1 MNSKTKRIV
10 TISMLCAITYLVMAV
25 GRIPVVLFLKYDP
38 SDIVVTLGGLIWGPM
53 TAFTVS
59 GVILIVILFAVV
71 IYQIVEISVLSER
84 RSKLRQEYEQT
95 LERIEEGSEWLE
107 NYELNKDAIM
117 YQLALQNGYRPR

>member
-1 MNSKTKRIV
+1 MQNEEKRKRI
-10 TISMLCAITYLVMAV
+10 IA
-25 GRIPVVLFLKYDP
+25 
-38 SDIVVTLGGLIWGPM
+38 
-53 TAFTVS
+53 AFTVS

-84 RSKLRQEYEQT
+84 RSKLRQEYEQI

-117 YQLALQNGYRPR
+117 YKLALENGYRPR

>member
-1 MNSKTKRIV
+1 MQNEEKRKRI
-10 TISMLCAITYLVMAV
+10 IA
-25 GRIPVVLFLKYDP
+25 
-38 SDIVVTLGGLIWGPM
+38 
-53 TAFTVS
+53 AFTVS

-84 RSKLRQEYEQT
+84 RSKLRQEYGQI

-117 YQLALQNGYRPR
+117 YKLALENGYRPR

>member
-1 MNSKTKRIV
+1 MQNEEKRKRI
-10 TISMLCAITYLVMAV
+10 IA
-25 GRIPVVLFLKYDP
+25 
-38 SDIVVTLGGLIWGPM
+38 
-53 TAFTVS
+53 AFTVS

-84 RSKLRQEYEQT
+84 RSKLRQEYGQI
-95 LERIEEGSEWLE
+95 LDRIEEGSEWLE

>member
-1 MNSKTKRIV
+1 MCVQNEEKRKRI
-10 TISMLCAITYLVMAV
+10 IA
-25 GRIPVVLFLKYDP
+25 
-38 SDIVVTLGGLIWGPM
+38 
-53 TAFTVS
+53 AFTVS

-84 RSKLRQEYEQT
+84 RSKLRQEYEQI
-95 LERIEEGSEWLE
+95 LDRIEEGSEWLE